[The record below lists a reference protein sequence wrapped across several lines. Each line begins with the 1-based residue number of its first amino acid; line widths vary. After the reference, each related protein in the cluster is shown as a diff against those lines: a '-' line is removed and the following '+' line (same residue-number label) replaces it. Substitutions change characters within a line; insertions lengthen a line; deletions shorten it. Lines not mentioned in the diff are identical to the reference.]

1 MQSVDARTQDPQSV
15 TPASAVRIVEVATD
29 ADRSRWRPGFIG
41 AYQTIFARAPY
52 FERFT
57 PADAEGVWRRLTS
70 VPENITMIAAAGG
83 DRVAG
88 FGVAIPLRFQRDV
101 SRELSG
107 LISDA
112 HTFYLAELGV
122 LPEYRHQGLGKELL
136 RARLARINQERYR
149 AVVLRASAAR
159 AGDYS
164 LYKSMGFEEMG
175 VSMDVPNMR
184 VDGRVTSDR
193 RVFLHCVISQIR
205 LD

>member
-1 MQSVDARTQDPQSV
+1 MT
-15 TPASAVRIVEVATD
+15 TPAAARLVEVRTD
-29 ADRSRWRPGFIG
+29 ADRARWRPGFIG

-88 FGVAIPLRFQRDV
+88 FGIAIPLRFQRDV

-122 LPEYRHQGLGKELL
+122 LPEYRRHGLGKDLL
-136 RARLARINQERYR
+136 RARLQRIDPNRYH
-149 AVVLRASAAR
+149 AVVLRASASR

-164 LYKSMGFEEMG
+164 LYKALGFEEMG
-175 VSMDVPNMR
+175 VTTDVPNMR

-205 LD
+205 LDV